1 MSHTR
6 RTLAWATCLLGM
18 VLLVM
23 PLAPPG
29 RLGWMPL
36 LRDWSHFALFA
47 LMAWVLL
54 RSLLRTPHPM
64 PRAVLETTGILL
76 LMAAG
81 SEYLQTFTGRST
93 DVADFMRDAAGMVA
107 GMAAVFFRRTRAR
120 VAHVTLAV
128 MMLGLLLFSTRD
140 LMRRALVVWQK
151 GTAFPLL
158 EDFENDAALQLW
170 HLERQGAPQDLQVL
184 TNVATTG
191 HRLQLPIHADGLT
204 SLHGDAMDKDW
215 SGWSHLVFDSELSA
229 ADDVLLGVRI
239 DNALEP
245 RKRLNLE
252 VTLKPGS
259 SIAVVALPSSPEA
272 QKVLQKTGQIVLYAL
287 DSGVDAV
294 LRLDNL
300 RLERR

>member
-1 MSHTR
+1 M
-6 RTLAWATCLLGM
+6 AWVTCLLGM

-29 RLGWMPL
+29 KLGWMPL

-54 RSLLRTPHPM
+54 RSLLRTPHPV
-64 PRAVLETTGILL
+64 PQALLQTAGILL

-81 SEYLQTFTGRST
+81 SECVQTFTGRSM
-93 DVADFMRDAAGMVA
+93 DVADFMQDVAGIMA
-107 GMAAVFFRRTRAR
+107 GMAAVFLRRSRAR
-120 VAHVTLAV
+120 IPQLALAV
-128 MMLGLLLFSTRD
+128 LMLGLLLFSTRN
-140 LMRRALVVWQK
+140 LMQRASVVWQK
-151 GTAFPLL
+151 GAAFPLL

-170 HLERQGAPQDLQVL
+170 HLERQGSPQDLQVL

-204 SLHGDAMDKDW
+204 SLHGDTMDKDW

-229 ADDVLLGVRI
+229 PADVLLGVRI

-245 RKRLNLE
+245 KKRLNLE
-252 VTLKPGS
+252 VTLRPGS
-259 SIAVVALPSSPEA
+259 SLAVVALPSSPEA
-272 QKVLQKTGQIVLYAL
+272 QKVLQQTGQIVLYAL
-287 DSGVDAV
+287 DPKVEAV